1 MYITDLSCAC
11 HMPQPCYPSVIIC
24 IIFGENTD
32 CEVTFN
38 VEVFSHLTR
47 ASATHI
53 LPSVL
58 FPNIIRHAYK
68 HIHTCRLIDYCFNKY
83 VCHRII
89 VRKEMICGCDVSNF
103 VFGYDILYLTGR
115 SLTCYFQV
123 KVLSLS
129 HPCTFIRSLA
139 GFYSCGRRNETGNA
153 LINFAGK
160 IQRMC
165 MLRSLYQILMYVNL
179 LALELFF

>member
-11 HMPQPCYPSVIIC
+11 HMPQPFYPSVIIC
-24 IIFGENTD
+24 IMFGENTD
-32 CEVTFN
+32 YEVTFN

-47 ASATHI
+47 ASATCI
-53 LPSVL
+53 LPSDL

-68 HIHTCRLIDYCFNKY
+68 LIHTFRLIDYYFNKY
-83 VCHRII
+83 VCHRIT
-89 VRKEMICGCDVSNF
+89 VRKKMICDCDVFNF

-129 HPCTFIRSLA
+129 HPCKFIRSLA
-139 GFYSCGRRNETGNA
+139 GFYSCGRRNATGNA

-160 IQRMC
+160 VQRMY
-165 MLRSLYQILMYVNL
+165 MFRSLYQIFMYVKC
-179 LALELFF
+179 FWCSSC